1 MLRQC
6 CCGCSLATGTIIIGI
21 VETVSR
27 PYNTI
32 FSFMGTI
39 NIDTNALSIQM
50 LPKFIYVLHESFSGP
65 SNTSDYVA
73 TNTRK
78 VCPKHI
84 ESKVEGKHLY

>member
-1 MLRQC
+1 MVVMLRQC

-27 PYNTI
+27 PYTAI

-39 NIDTNALSIQM
+39 DIDTNAISIQM
-50 LPKFIYVLHESFSGP
+50 LPEVIYVLHELCSGAF
-65 SNTSDYVA
+65 NTSDYVA

-78 VCPKHI
+78 ACPKH
-84 ESKVEGKHLY
+84 